1 MTPRQLAELE
11 IWLAAGFDLP
21 NALAAVGADEDDET
35 ELASEDEPEPPAEA
49 VSDFGAQSE
58 EPVVLYY
65 IAAFVVAIGSILTV
79 MWLFGI

>member
-21 NALAAVGADEDDET
+21 TALAAIGPDEDDSP
-35 ELASEDEPEPPAEA
+35 ELTSEDEPEQPAEA
-49 VSDFGAQSE
+49 VSESDAQAE